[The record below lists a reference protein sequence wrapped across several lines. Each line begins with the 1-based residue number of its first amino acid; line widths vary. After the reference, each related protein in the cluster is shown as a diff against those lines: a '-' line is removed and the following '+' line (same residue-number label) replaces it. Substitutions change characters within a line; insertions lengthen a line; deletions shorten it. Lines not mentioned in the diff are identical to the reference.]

1 LKSTNPAVLENQMA
15 LQFATE
21 DFVDQGT
28 QELKATQGNT

>member
-1 LKSTNPAVLENQMA
+1 MA